1 VNSIAIF
8 AEIVRITLRQL
19 LGRRRTLLLVLL
31 SALPV
36 VLALAFRLGG
46 ETEIE
51 RFTRRIFDTITMTIL
66 LPLVAILF
74 GSGAFGAEIDDGTVV
89 YLLAKPIPRWLV
101 IAAKASG
108 AIAMSIV
115 LTGTSTLLAG
125 FIDLAPAGAD
135 GIHAVLAQFLAVVV
149 GSACYVALFLA
160 LSLFTR
166 RALVIGIGYMLVWE
180 GALSFILTGI
190 RNGLRPIGRAGGR
203 VAGDCDVETDAL
215 RAAGGQRLGANASA
229 LACFAF
235 GSRSG
240 GSAPA
245 YGAVTVKVQVPV
257 IVAVTLS
264 VATTLASPVA
274 ARMVTKV
281 WTPPSLAVNA

>member
-8 AEIVRITLRQL
+8 AEIVRVTLRQL

-115 LTGTSTLLAG
+115 LTGTSTVLAG
-125 FIDLAPAGAD
+125 LIDLAPAGPD
-135 GIHAVLAQFLAVVV
+135 GIAAVMAQFLAVVV

-190 RNGLRPIGRAGGR
+190 ANLSIR
-203 VAGDCDVETDAL
+203 
-215 RAAGGQRLGANASA
+215 QYSLGASKAIYTLPLQEARLTAETAFVLSGVLVVASLVIA
-229 LACFAF
+229 TWKLMRFELP
-235 GSRSG
+235 G
-240 GSAPA
+240 GSD
-245 YGAVTVKVQVPV
+245 
-257 IVAVTLS
+257 
-264 VATTLASPVA
+264 
-274 ARMVTKV
+274 
-281 WTPPSLAVNA
+281 